1 MRFQEWLKERHPT
14 GFTGADREGSKWKSK
29 QYLSQAKNSRSRRL
43 DLQKRREVDAERSER
58 KSITHPLK
66 GVGL

>member
-1 MRFQEWLKERHPT
+1 MKFQEWLKERHPGE

-43 DLQKRREVDAERSER
+43 DLQKRRETEAERAER
-58 KSITHPLK
+58 E
-66 GVGL
+66 